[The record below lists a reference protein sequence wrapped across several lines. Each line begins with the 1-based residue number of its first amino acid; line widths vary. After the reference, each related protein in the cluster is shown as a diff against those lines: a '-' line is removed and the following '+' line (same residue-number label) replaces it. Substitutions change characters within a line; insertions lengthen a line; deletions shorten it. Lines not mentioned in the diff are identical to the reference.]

1 MLVVASYIVQHSKD
15 VQKDIDTLS
24 DLLLHE
30 VYDTKGLNDDKKIL
44 NIILEWE
51 KKRDKKEP
59 ARIEMGRILNKMNL
73 NELAACLN
81 LYN

>member
-1 MLVVASYIVQHSKD
+1 MLVVASYIVQHSKN